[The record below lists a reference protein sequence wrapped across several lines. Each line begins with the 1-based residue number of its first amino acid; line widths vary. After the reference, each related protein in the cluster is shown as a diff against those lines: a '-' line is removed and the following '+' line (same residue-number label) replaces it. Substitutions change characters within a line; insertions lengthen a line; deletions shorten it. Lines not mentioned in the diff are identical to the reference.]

1 MQTTSRAE
9 TSQARPARQAAARRR
24 GRRGLALAL
33 AATGLMSAVGLGA
46 AGLLT
51 SSTGCGGSTSS
62 QSPDGGGTSMGGDMA
77 GSGTADMGTG
87 TDPEAQRPAQLDE
100 TSIDS
105 WLQSGKYKKWRCE
118 TAPVGGRT
126 VAHSRT
132 SRVCSNS
139 ALYAAA
145 ATPYPTDSVSVL
157 EIYNTAGQVSGYAV
171 SVRTAQGDGGQNR
184 YWYESSGGNV
194 SAGQGLTV
202 CTSCHFNAANDY
214 TYLRAP

>member
-1 MQTTSRAE
+1 MATSA
-9 TSQARPARQAAARRR
+9 
-24 GRRGLALAL
+24 
-33 AATGLMSAVGLGA
+33 
-46 AGLLT
+46 
-51 SSTGCGGSTSS
+51 GCGGSTTS
-62 QSPDGGGTSMGGDMA
+62 QNPDGGGTMTGGDMA
-77 GSGTADMGTG
+77 GGGTADLSTA

-118 TAPVGGRT
+118 PTPVSGRT

-132 SRVCSNS
+132 SRVCSN
-139 ALYAAA
+139 AVLAAA
-145 ATPYPTDSVSVL
+145 TATPYPTDSVSVL
-157 EIYNTAGQVSGYAV
+157 EIYNTAGQVTGYAV

-194 SAGQGLTV
+194 SAGQGLAV
-202 CTSCHFNAANDY
+202 CTSCHFSAANDY